1 MDFNNLKM
9 TLNDDGFL
17 TPEENNAL
25 LKAYYELYTRMYGKD
40 LPTSLIEVLK
50 LKDSQPMKSKL
61 LGISENYKMANKTL
75 IEIKPNLKKN
85 HLNMLM
91 VYEKNHLI
99 AAARIRNLGN
109 DIVSIPDAVFMIPS
123 QLTSALWL
131 QMLEYLENYFR
142 TLNYKKIYIEVPL
155 NDPFL
160 LKGCFNRDY
169 QEDPEDI
176 VVSEGTR
183 TYFLNK
189 SLERKR

>member
-9 TLNDDGFL
+9 TINDDGFL
-17 TPEENNAL
+17 TPEENNTL
-25 LKAYYELYTRMYGKD
+25 QKAYYELYTRMYGKD
-40 LPTSLIEVLK
+40 LSTSLIEVLK

-75 IEIKPNLKKN
+75 TEINPNFKKD

-91 VYEKNHLI
+91 VYEKNKLI
-99 AAARIRNLGN
+99 AAARIKNLDS
-109 DIVSIPDAVFMIPS
+109 DIVSIPDVVFMIPS
-123 QLTSALWL
+123 PLISDLWL
-131 QMLEYLENYFR
+131 QMLGYLENYFR

-155 NDPFL
+155 NNPFL
-160 LKGCFNRDY
+160 LKECFNRDY

-183 TYFLNK
+183 TYLLNK
-189 SLERKR
+189 NLERKR